1 MIEINLLPG
10 AGKKS
15 RGGRAT
21 GAGIGSA
28 VSGIGSSIKDPFLLG
43 AVATVLVAVLAIG
56 GMWFYQGQEADALDQ
71 RETQA
76 QQDSTRYAAILK
88 DKHKAE
94 SQRDSVLHQLDIIRS
109 IDNDRYVW
117 PHVMDEVSKALPAY
131 TWLTSL
137 AQTSAPQT
145 ASSVDAAK
153 QKGDTTPVVVPGMK
167 FRITGNT
174 VDIQALTRFMRELE
188 ASPFIQNVQLAK
200 SNLATVEGKEVTDF
214 TLDAEYQKPDPSA
227 VRTVP
232 VALSVR

>member
-21 GAGIGSA
+21 GSSLGSA
-28 VSGIGSSIKDPFLLG
+28 VSGIGSRVKDPFLLG
-43 AVATVLVAVLAIG
+43 GVAAVLVALLAIG
-56 GMWFYQGQEADALDQ
+56 GMWFYQGQAADALDQ
-71 RETQA
+71 RETEA

-94 SQRDSVLHQLDIIRS
+94 AQRDSVLRQLDIIRS

-131 TWLTSL
+131 TWLTSI

-145 ASSVDAAK
+145 ASTVDTK

-200 SNLATVEGKEVTDF
+200 SNLVTVEGKEVTDF